1 MARTEDPR
9 NRELEASTRKW
20 MSAGLVLMVLFA
32 LAFPLYRIY
41 EPNRRAE
48 AREDQQSFF
57 AGNGA
62 DLYEAN
68 CVDCHG
74 PEGKGAIAPAVG
86 SKEFL
91 ESVTDTQIRQ
101 LTAVGVP
108 GTEMVAY
115 SNDFGGP
122 LTATQIQSI
131 AVYLRSLEEDAPSIP
146 NWRSP
151 LVDTEYTSGQ
161 LFSLA
166 CARCHGVGAEGIEDI
181 APDISQDSLTMLE
194 DDEWIAR
201 RIAEGYKEMPR
212 FNNVL
217 SAGQIADLVTWL
229 RYGDDPPPTTTTTT
243 TTTIPTTTTTAAGG
257 TTDTTT
263 GTATTTT
270 TSPAGDRTPDNDEVL
285 ALGRSLWDETF
296 GFDGCQEC
304 HGLDMRGTSQGPS
317 VVGTSRSAIVQ
328 ALKGVPDMEV
338 DTPLTNEEIEAIY
351 QYMTWLFE
359 QTS

>member
-9 NRELEASTRKW
+9 NAELEASTRKW

-41 EPNRRAE
+41 EPTRRAE
-48 AREDQQSFF
+48 AREDQQSFL
-57 AGNGA
+57 A
-62 DLYEAN
+62 DKGSDLFDAN

-74 PEGKGAIAPAVG
+74 PEGVGAIAPALG
-86 SKEFL
+86 AKEFL

-122 LTATQIQSI
+122 LTATQIESI
-131 AVYLRSLEEDAPSIP
+131 SVYLRSLEEDAPSIP
-146 NWRSP
+146 NWRTP
-151 LVDTEYTSGQ
+151 LVDSDYTSGQ

-166 CARCHGVGAEGIEDI
+166 CARCHGVDAEGIEDI

-194 DDEWIAR
+194 DDDWIAR

-217 SAGQIADLVTWL
+217 SAEQIAGLVTWL
-229 RYGDDPPPTTTTTT
+229 RYGDSPPPTTTTTT
-243 TTTIPTTTTTAAGG
+243 MPTTTTTAGGG
-257 TTDTTT
+257 TTDTT
-263 GTATTTT
+263 GATTTT
-270 TSPAGDRTPDNDEVL
+270 LPAGDRNPDNDEVL
-285 ALGRSLWDETF
+285 ALGRSLWTETF

-317 VVGTSRSAIVQ
+317 IVGTSRSAIVT

-359 QTS
+359 QDR